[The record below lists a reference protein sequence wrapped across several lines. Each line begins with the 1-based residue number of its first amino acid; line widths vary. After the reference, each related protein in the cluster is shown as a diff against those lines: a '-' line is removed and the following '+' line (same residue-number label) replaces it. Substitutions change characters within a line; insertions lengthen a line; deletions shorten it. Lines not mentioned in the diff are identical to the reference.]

1 MIESFR
7 FGDDSTPVACFVLGT
22 IGGIV
27 SRSAAKAS
35 GRLNGNS
42 ALWDDCPRFKMPAHN
57 VVFNPRGMMPD
68 CAAQA
73 LSDAGLIRD
82 AYVGTMWDELK
93 KESDGCRPRVM
104 NESGFVKS
112 DLSVFAAALGRLGK
126 GKKKRMSPEAIE
138 QRRKAGIAS
147 GFSRAL
153 NKNPF

>member
-1 MIESFR
+1 MLKFT

-27 SRSAAKAS
+27 SKSAAKAA

-82 AYVGTMWDELK
+82 AYVGTMWDELR
-93 KESDGCRPRVM
+93 KERSEEHTSELQSLRHLVCRLLL
-104 NESGFVKS
+104 E
-112 DLSVFAAALGRLGK
+112 
-126 GKKKRMSPEAIE
+126 KKK
-138 QRRKAGIAS
+138 
-147 GFSRAL
+147 
-153 NKNPF
+153 